1 VHVHVNSHVAA
12 SAPWVLTGV
21 WDGAGMAPQIN
32 YPVTAVSAIKVAEC
46 DPGEGQRCLKWA
58 GLRWQVHWGP
68 GFQPT
73 WEPWW
78 SLALTLQDE
87 WVPNT
92 LWCAF
97 EQTRTG
103 VAPVNPEL
111 EG

>member
-1 VHVHVNSHVAA
+1 
-12 SAPWVLTGV
+12 
-21 WDGAGMAPQIN
+21 MAPQIN